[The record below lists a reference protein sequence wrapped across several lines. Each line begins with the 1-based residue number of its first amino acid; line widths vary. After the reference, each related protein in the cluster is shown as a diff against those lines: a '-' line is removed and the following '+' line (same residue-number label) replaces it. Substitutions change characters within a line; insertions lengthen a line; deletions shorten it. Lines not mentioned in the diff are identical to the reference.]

1 MKTKTQTKY
10 ALVFLRVALGWLFF
24 YAGLAKILNP
34 EWTSAG
40 YLSGAKTFPGLFQWF
55 ASAGN
60 IEWVDFLNE
69 WGLLLIGLS
78 LILGLFV
85 RYSSYA
91 GIAMMVLYWLPSLDF
106 PYVDHG
112 ILVDDHVVYILVFY
126 VFIKA
131 KAGEHL
137 GLDKK
142 FKK

>member
-1 MKTKTQTKY
+1 MDKNKQTKY
-10 ALVFLRVALGWLFF
+10 ALAALRIGMGWLFF
-24 YAGLAKILNP
+24 YAGLSKILNP

-55 ASAGN
+55 SQAGN
-60 IEWVDFLNE
+60 IGWVDFLNE

-85 RYSSYA
+85 RYASYA
-91 GIAMMVLYWLPSLDF
+91 GIALMALYWLPVLDF
-106 PYVDHG
+106 PKVDHG
-112 ILVDDHVVYILVFY
+112 ILVDDHIIYILAMI

-142 FKK
+142 YKI